1 MPGLFGICCIM
12 SLLVGCG
19 WQATRPLA
27 NVAPPP
33 GSVYL
38 VHLPGIAGDTPF
50 DRWWM
55 NALKE
60 GGAADRVELYDWTC
74 HDPWIHALQAYE
86 GNHQQ
91 AQRVAELIVAK
102 YRADPRAK
110 VILTAES
117 GGTGI
122 AVWALERLP
131 KNVQVQSL
139 LLIAPAIS
147 PGYDLTAALCHVRG
161 KAYAFTSGGDWFML
175 GAGTR
180 LYGTID
186 GKRTEAAGLVGFHR
200 PARADAAQYH
210 KLVEMK
216 YDPNWI
222 IWGNFG
228 SHSGGMS
235 SAFARH
241 VLAPLLIRSEAGE
254 KPEGLQTERAA
265 ARLPG
270 DSH

>member
-1 MPGLFGICCIM
+1 MGV
-12 SLLVGCG
+12 LVGCG
-19 WQATRPLA
+19 WQATRPSL
-27 NVAPPP
+27 NVPPPP

-55 NALKE
+55 NALKD

-74 HDPWIHALQAYE
+74 HDPWIHALQAYTR
-86 GNHQQ
+86 NHQQ
-91 AQRVAELIVAK
+91 AQRVAELIVSK

-110 VILTAES
+110 LILTAES
-117 GGTGI
+117 GGTGV

-131 KNVQVQSL
+131 KNVEVQSL
-139 LLIAPAIS
+139 LLIAPALS
-147 PGYDLTAALCHVRG
+147 PEYDLTEALRHVRG
-161 KAYAFTSGGDWFML
+161 KAYAFISGGDWFML

-200 PARADAAQYH
+200 PPRADAGQYH

-241 VLAPLLIRSEAGE
+241 VLAPLLIRSEARE
-254 KPEGLQTERAA
+254 APQGLQSERAA
-265 ARLPG
+265 ARLSA